1 MLRVEPIPAFQDN
14 YIWAI
19 DDGHAAA
26 VVDPGEA
33 APVLAY
39 LARAGL
45 VLGAIVITHHHGD
58 HQGGVA
64 ELLAAW
70 PTGPDGE
77 PVPVIGPA
85 AERIGHRTRAV
96 REGDEVELKAPA
108 LRLRVLEVPGHT
120 AGHIAYT
127 GELPGIGP
135 VVFCGDTMF
144 ASGCGRL
151 FEGTPAQMLA
161 SLDKL
166 AALPDATRVYCA
178 HEYDAQQCPLRPR
191 GRAGQRRA
199 GRLGRARRG
208 AARRRRADRADHR
221 RPRARGQS
229 LPAVA
234 RAIRAPGA
242 GRAGRAGWRRCRG
255 VRRAA
260 GVEGRLSLTGTA
272 PIRPRGR

>member
-19 DDGHAAA
+19 DDGNAAA

-64 ELLAAW
+64 ELLAAY

-166 AALPDATRVYCA
+166 AALPEATRVYCA
-178 HEYDAQQCPLRPR
+178 HEYTRSNVR
-191 GRAGQRRA
+191 F
-199 GRLGRARRG
+199 
-208 AARRRRADRADHR
+208 
-221 RPRARGQS
+221 
-229 LPAVA
+229 A
-234 RAIRAPGA
+234 RAVEPDNAALAAWEARVEALRAA
-242 GRAGRAGWRRCRG
+242 GEPTVPTTVGHERAVNPFLRSREPS
-255 VRRAA
+255 VRRALA
-260 GVEGRLSLTGTA
+260 RQGATA
-272 PIRPRGR
+272 QDDAAAFGALRAWKDGFR